1 MNGEFPAD
9 ARQAYPADLANR
21 LAGLGYIGLFQ
32 QSDEAALADIW
43 NTPGA
48 PEALETLALS
58 PDAPMPA
65 RFLAAE
71 LLFYKGGIHRA
82 EEHKQ
87 QLARVYAAA
96 LADNFTET
104 ANPWGLPG
112 VLDGLAAE
120 HLLAIGEP
128 MVPELLNLLD
138 NDKRVYYEG
147 SEEATLGHLY
157 GYRVKD
163 LAAYHIGKIR
173 NTPLKLDEDPSRRDE
188 TIEKLKN
195 AVK

>member
-1 MNGEFPAD
+1 MNEESPVD
-9 ARQAYPADLANR
+9 VRQAYPADLANR
-21 LAGLGYIGLFQ
+21 LVELGHMGLYQ
-32 QSDEAALADIW
+32 QSDEVALADIW

-58 PDAPMPA
+58 PDAPMLA

-71 LLFYKGGIHRA
+71 VLFYKEGVHRV
-82 EEHKQ
+82 EKHKQ
-87 QLARVYAAA
+87 KLARVYAAA

-112 VLDGLAAE
+112 VLDGLTGE

-128 MVPELLNLLD
+128 MVSELINLLD

-147 SEEATLGHLY
+147 SQEATLGHHY

-163 LAAYHIGKIR
+163 LAAYYIGKIR
-173 NTPLKLDEDPSRRDE
+173 NIPLKLDEDPGRRDE
-188 TIEKLKN
+188 TIEKMKD